1 MRTGGAL
8 SHARGALSSWWS
20 TLTTAQIPEGSSPVA
35 VAEEVTT
42 YKSEESNQD
51 DSADGKQQKAEEFQ
65 SGEL

>member
-1 MRTGGAL
+1 
-8 SHARGALSSWWS
+8 
-20 TLTTAQIPEGSSPVA
+20 LTTAQIPEGSSPVA